1 MAAIEAALNS
11 WCEISAVAL
20 RANIETL
27 RAGMRAGALLGVVVK
42 SDAYGH
48 GLVLCAREF
57 MRAGADW
64 LIVNSVGEAESLRA
78 ADNEVPIYICAQPAL
93 FEAERVVETSVRTVL
108 CDAETA
114 RALAAVARA
123 CGRVVR
129 CHIKVETGTHRQGIV
144 AGDVVEFARLVA
156 GLDGLA
162 LEGLTTHFADI
173 EDTTDHDFAQ
183 GQLAELQA
191 VERAVCAAGI
201 EVPMVHAANSAA
213 ALLWPETHG
222 ALVRVG
228 IAAYGLWPSRET
240 YVTASERRVGTE
252 EIPAL
257 KPALSWKA
265 RIAQIKNVPA
275 GAYIGYGRTFRAT
288 HPLRI
293 GIVPVGYFEGYDRRL
308 SNVGHVLVNGARAPV
323 RGRVCMNMFM
333 IDLTHISPV
342 VPGQVA
348 TLLGAEG
355 DEVVGAE
362 QWAAWMGGIH
372 YEALSRIHSQQPRL
386 LRAANGQLHWSET
399 GGFYE

>member
-1 MAAIEAALNS
+1 MQAIEAGLSS
-11 WCEISAVAL
+11 WCEVSASAL
-20 RANIETL
+20 RDNIATL

-48 GLVLCAREF
+48 GLALCAREF
-57 MRAGADW
+57 LRAGADW
-64 LIVNSVGEAESLRA
+64 LIVNSVAEAEALRA
-78 ADNEVPIYICAQPAL
+78 LDAAVPIYICSQPAI
-93 FEAERVVETSVRTVL
+93 FEAERVVSTSARTVV

-114 RALAAVARA
+114 RALAAAARA
-123 CGRVVR
+123 DTPVR
-129 CHIKVETGTHRQGIV
+129 CHVKVETGTQRQGV
-144 AGDVVEFARLVA
+144 AAADVVEFARLIK
-156 GLDGLA
+156 GLEGIE

-173 EDTTDHDFAQ
+173 EDTTDHSFAQ
-183 GQLAELQA
+183 GQLATLQR
-191 VERAVCAAGI
+191 VERELRAVGI

-213 ALLWPETHG
+213 TLLWPETHG
-222 ALVRVG
+222 ALVRAG

-240 YVTASERRVGTE
+240 YVTASERRAFAE
-252 EIPAL
+252 EMPQL

-265 RIAQIKNVPA
+265 RIAQIKNVPE
-275 GAYIGYGRTFRAT
+275 GAYVGYGRTFRAT

-308 SNVGHVLVNGARAPV
+308 SNVGHVLVNGVRVPV

-333 IDLTHISPV
+333 VDLTHISPI

-372 YEALSRIHSQQPRL
+372 YEVLSRIHPQQPRL
-386 LRAANGQLHWSET
+386 LRAANGLLQESET
-399 GGFYE
+399 GGDFL